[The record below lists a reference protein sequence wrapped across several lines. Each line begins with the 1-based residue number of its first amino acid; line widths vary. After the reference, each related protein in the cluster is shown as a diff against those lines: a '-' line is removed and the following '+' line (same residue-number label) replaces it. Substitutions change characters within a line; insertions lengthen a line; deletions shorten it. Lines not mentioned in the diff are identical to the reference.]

1 MPVNSRLGKK
11 MDLDI
16 ERLGINGEGVG
27 QWYGCTIF
35 VDGALPGEKV
45 HSSLYEK
52 KKNYGRA
59 RVLKLLSSS
68 PHRVTPPCPLFGKCG
83 GCQIM
88 HLSYEEQLKAK
99 RQRVIDALERI
110 GKFRDISVKQCVPS
124 STPLHYRNKIQIPVA
139 SSIEGM
145 RFGLYA
151 RNTHD
156 LIDMD
161 NCHIHCSLGEEVYQK
176 LQTILKASS
185 LIPFDYKTGQGE
197 LRHLLIKTSVS
208 TEQVL
213 VVLVTAMKP
222 SDSLYAVAEKI
233 LAEIPAVKG
242 IVHNLNTEID
252 NTVLGSQYTTL
263 AGQEA
268 VEDILCGIRFKVS
281 PASFFQVNPKQA
293 EQLYKAALQ
302 ASGIMENDT
311 VLDAYCGVGGMSLLF
326 AKTAKHVIGV
336 ESVPE
341 AIEDAR
347 YNARINALSNT
358 EFHAELAEKYIAD
371 YEGNLDIV
379 ILNPPRK
386 GCDPALIDKIGD
398 LPLKKI
404 VYVSCDPATLAR
416 DLQLLSLK
424 GWKIDSVEPFD
435 MFPQTAHVEC
445 LVALSKMN

>member
-59 RVLKLLSSS
+59 RVLQLLSSS
-68 PHRVTPPCPLFGKCG
+68 PHRVNPPCQLFGKCG

-99 RQRVIDALERI
+99 RQRVVDALERI
-110 GKFRDISVKQCVPS
+110 GKFRGIEVSPCIASPS
-124 STPLHYRNKIQIPVA
+124 PLHYRNKIQIPVA
-139 SSIEGM
+139 PSEEGM

-161 NCHIHCSLGEEVYQK
+161 NCHIHCSLGEEVYK
-176 LQTILKASS
+176 ALQVIIKESS
-185 LIPFDYKTGQGE
+185 LTAFDYKTGQGE
-197 LRHLLIKTSVS
+197 IRHLLIKTSVS
-208 TEQVL
+208 TNQVL
-213 VVLVTAMKP
+213 VVLVTALSP
-222 SDSLYAVAEKI
+222 SDELYSVAKRI
-233 LAEIPAVKG
+233 LTEIPAVKG
-242 IVHNLNTEID
+242 VVHNFNSEID
-252 NTVLGSQYTTL
+252 NTVLGSKYTTL
-263 AGQEA
+263 AGNDA
-268 VEDILCGIRFKVS
+268 VEDVLCGLRFKVS

-293 EQLYKAALQ
+293 EQLYNAALE
-302 ASGIMENDT
+302 ASGVTENDV
-311 VLDAYCGVGGMSLLF
+311 VLDAYCGVGTMSLLF
-326 AKTAKHVIGV
+326 AKRAKHVIGV

-341 AIEDAR
+341 AIEDAK
-347 YNARINALSNT
+347 YNAKINALANT
-358 EFHAELAEKYIAD
+358 EFYAELAEKYITD
-371 YEGNLDIV
+371 CKGSFDIAV
-379 ILNPPRK
+379 LNPPRK
-386 GCDPALIDKIGD
+386 GCDAILIDKVGD

-404 VYVSCDPATLAR
+404 IYVSCDPATLAR
-416 DLQLLSLK
+416 DLQLLFVK
-424 GWKIDSVEPFD
+424 GWKIDTVQPFD

-445 LVALSKMN
+445 LVALSRC